1 MKKKLSRCCELIILS
16 LTCTFPLQAHA
27 EVVDMQI
34 NDLISRAIQTH
45 PLVKSA
51 ELKKQATKEGI
62 TAAKRNLLPTPSFS
76 SGYKKGGNIKSQ
88 ISIRQ
93 PLWTGGRLTANVNQA
108 IFDDKAAMEH
118 VFEQQNKIAKDAVD
132 AWQSYVTAVSMQRVY
147 EENLKQLATFEAMM
161 QRRVAQ
167 GVSAKIELDLMS
179 NRILQQQ
186 NAYQAA
192 KEQERIAT
200 SRLEQMIGERF
211 SAGIAYSLPP
221 LEVLTRQAKKEAKN
235 YEKMVFDDASF
246 RNATVVKEFFQVES
260 AKQALL
266 SDKAS
271 NYPTVYAEYTHTLDH
286 DTKKNDDFFVV
297 GMNYEPGSGFA
308 NLSLN
313 KATQAKIESLKQSE
327 EASRRSVLENIQT
340 EYQQFVSA
348 KEKEISLIATKAGNQ
363 IVVAS
368 YRRQF
373 IAGRK
378 SWLEVLNALRE
389 QNDNKIELVKA
400 RATMLGAF
408 YKLQVDLGMMPWQE
422 FQFNRQPQPLFHP
435 LDPLDK
441 WMSTQDYV
449 QLPESMRSIPRSMK
463 SVPNH
468 LRNLSEKLQKTEIAT
483 KTKKLVQKNEQRIVN
498 KIKPIVQPKQPIQQ
512 QRLAPVQ
519 QKKLV
524 GDEK

>member
-1 MKKKLSRCCELIILS
+1 MKKKLSRYCELIILS
-16 LTCTFPLQAHA
+16 LTCTLPLQVHA
-27 EVVDMQI
+27 EIVDMQI

-51 ELKKQATKEGI
+51 QSKKEATKEGI

-76 SGYKKGGNIKSQ
+76 SGYKKGGNMKSQ

-108 IFDDKAAMEH
+108 IFDDKAAMEY
-118 VFEQQNKIAKDAVD
+118 VFEQQNKIAKDTID
-132 AWQSYVTAVSMQRVY
+132 AWQNYVTAVAMQRVY
-147 EENLKQLATFEAMM
+147 EDNLKQLATFEAMM

-179 NRILQQQ
+179 NRVLQQQ
-186 NAYQAA
+186 NSYQAA
-192 KEQERIAT
+192 KEQEKIAL
-200 SRLEQMIGERF
+200 SRLEQMMGESF

-221 LEVLTRQAKKEAKN
+221 LEVLTRQAKKEAKR

-246 RNATVVKEFFQVES
+246 RNATVIKEFFQVES

-286 DTKKNDDFFVV
+286 ETKKNEDFFVV

-308 NLSLN
+308 NLALN

-327 EASRRSVLENIQT
+327 EASRRTVLENIQT
-340 EYQQFVSA
+340 TYQKFVSA

-408 YKLQVDLGMMPWQE
+408 YSLQVDLGMMPWQE

-435 LDPLDK
+435 LDPLDN
-441 WMSTQDYV
+441 WMSKQDYV
-449 QLPESMRSIPRSMK
+449 QLPDSVRSVPKSIKSM
-463 SVPNH
+463 PNH
-468 LRNLSEKLQKTEIAT
+468 LKNLSHKLQQTEMAT
-483 KTKKLVQKNEQRIVN
+483 KTKKIVRDSEQRIVN
-498 KIKPIVQPKQPIQQ
+498 KIRPVAQP
-512 QRLAPVQ
+512 QRPVQ
-519 QKKLV
+519 QEELMGDKK
-524 GDEK
+524 

>member
-1 MKKKLSRCCELIILS
+1 MKKKLSCYGKLIILS
-16 LTCTFPLQAHA
+16 LTCAVPLQVHA
-27 EVVDMQI
+27 QIVDVKI
-34 NDLISRAIQTH
+34 NDLISRAIETH

-51 ELKKQATKEGI
+51 QLKKQATKEGI
-62 TAAKRNLLPTPSFS
+62 TAAKRNLLPTPSFTT
-76 SGYKKGGNIKSQ
+76 GYRKGGNMKSQ
-88 ISIRQ
+88 LSIRQ

-108 IFDDKAAMEH
+108 IFDDKAAMEF
-118 VFEQQNKIAKDAVD
+118 VFEQQNKIAKDTID
-132 AWQSYVTAVSMQRVY
+132 AWQNYVTAVAMQRVY
-147 EENLKQLATFEAMM
+147 EDNLKQLATFEAMM

-192 KEQERIAT
+192 KEQEKIAV
-200 SRLEQMIGERF
+200 SRLEQMIGEGF
-211 SAGIAYSLPP
+211 SAGVAYSLPP
-221 LEVLTRQAKKEAKN
+221 LETLTRQAKKEAKR

-246 RNATVVKEFFQVES
+246 RNATVVKEFYQVES
-260 AKQALL
+260 AKQGLL

-271 NYPTVYAEYTHTLDH
+271 NYPSVYAEYTHTLDH
-286 DTKKNDDFFVV
+286 ETKENDDYFMV

-313 KATQAKIESLKQSE
+313 KATEAKIESLKQSE
-327 EASRRSVLENIQT
+327 EASRRTVLEKIQT
-340 EYQQFVSA
+340 TYQKFVSA
-348 KEKEISLIATKAGNQ
+348 KDKEISLIATKAGNQ

-400 RATMLGAF
+400 RATMLGTF
-408 YKLQVDLGMMPWQE
+408 YNLQVDLGMMPWQE
-422 FQFNRQPQPLFHP
+422 FQFNREPQPLFHP

-441 WMSTQDYV
+441 WMNTQEYV
-449 QLPESMRSIPRSMK
+449 ALPNSVRTMPRSIK

-468 LRNLSEKLQKTEIAT
+468 LKNLSQKLQQTDISH
-483 KTKKLVQKNEQRIVN
+483 KTKKLINKGKQQIINKQQSLMKPKKIV
-498 KIKPIVQPKQPIQQ
+498 P
-512 QRLAPVQ
+512 
-519 QKKLV
+519 QKK
-524 GDEK
+524 

>member
-1 MKKKLSRCCELIILS
+1 MIYDTCDEIVMKKKLSRYCELIILS
-16 LTCTFPLQAHA
+16 FACTVPLQVHA
-27 EVVDMQI
+27 EIVDMQI
-34 NDLISRAIQTH
+34 NDLISRAIETH

-51 ELKKQATKEGI
+51 ELEKQATKEGI

-76 SGYKKGGNIKSQ
+76 TGYKKGGNIKSQ
-88 ISIRQ
+88 LSVRQ
-93 PLWTGGRLTANVNQA
+93 PLWTGGKLTANVNQA

-118 VFEQQNKIAKDAVD
+118 VFEQQNKIAKDTVD

-147 EENLKQLATFEAMM
+147 EDNLKQLSTFEEMM

-167 GVSAKIELDLMS
+167 GISAKIELDLMS

-192 KEQERIAT
+192 KEQERIAV

-211 SAGIAYSLPP
+211 SAGVSYSVPP
-221 LEVLTRQAKKEAKN
+221 LETLTRQAKRDAKN

-260 AKQALL
+260 AKQALK

-271 NYPTVYAEYTHTLDH
+271 NYPTLYAEYTHTLDH
-286 DTKKNDDFFVV
+286 DTKENDDFFVV
-297 GMNYEPGSGFA
+297 GMNYEPGSGFS
-308 NLSLN
+308 NLALN
-313 KATQAKIESLKQSE
+313 KSKQAKIESLKQSE
-327 EASRRSVLENIQT
+327 EASRRTVLENIQT
-340 EYQQFVSA
+340 TYQKFISA

-408 YKLQVDLGMMPWQE
+408 YNLQVDLGMMPWQE

-435 LDPLDK
+435 LDPLDS
-441 WMSTQDYV
+441 WVSTQDYV
-449 QLPESMRSIPRSMK
+449 KLPKSVRSIPKSIK

-468 LRNLSEKLQKTEIAT
+468 LKNLSKKLRKTKIPT
-483 KTKKLVQKNEQRIVN
+483 KTKKLVNNNE
-498 KIKPIVQPKQPIQQ
+498 P
-512 QRLAPVQ
+512 QRLNKKQPVQ
-519 QKKLV
+519 QKKIV
-524 GDEK
+524 GDKK